1 MTGAAKKTNWRVHLV
16 RLGRAALVLLALFV
30 VGQFALPFVPLPAG
44 LFASPSASL
53 ELTDRHGQPLRAVP
67 DEERRFHG
75 RFTIDEAPDIFVQ
88 ATLAAEDKRF
98 WRHAGVDWFASC
110 RAAKDWLA
118 RGRVVSGA
126 STITQQLIKNAAP
139 RPRTLWTKLV
149 EAAQAL
155 RLEQVWGKQQ
165 ILEEYLNRIDY
176 GNLCHGAETAARF
189 YFAKPLGD
197 LSPAEA
203 ALLAALPNGPARLN
217 PFRHPERS
225 RQRQRLV
232 LERMRSNGWLTAA
245 EFERAVAEPIRLN
258 GARRAFAAPHFADM
272 VLAQNDFTA
281 RHGPVATTLDLEL
294 NRFVERALRDQ
305 IERLRERR
313 VNHAAAVVFDN
324 RTGDVL
330 ALVGSGDFFAPD
342 AGQVN
347 GAWAPRSAG
356 STFKPFTYLLALER
370 GDTPATVVADVPVEF
385 ATPTGVFRP
394 ENYHRRFH
402 GPVRYRIALANSL
415 NVAAVRVLERAGGP
429 APLLRALRDCGL
441 TTLERDSEHYGLG
454 LTIGNAEA
462 RLLEL
467 ANAYACLARLGEH
480 RPFRLLANEP
490 IAPARRVFDAGAAF
504 LMADILSD
512 NLARTA
518 AFGADSSLHFDF
530 SVACKTGTSSD
541 FRDNWAFGYTPE
553 FTVGVWVGNFD
564 GAPMERVSGVTGAAP
579 LLHEIFIHL
588 RERRG
593 TSWYATPAEVV
604 ERTIHPLT
612 GKLIADNRR
621 DGVREKF
628 LSRALPEKER
638 AEDYDD
644 ASRVKLPVEYARWL
658 ASRDNW
664 LGDRAVLAELPAA
677 ELRLLSPLPGSVFY
691 LDPDLPSS
699 SQRLPLRIVGV
710 AARWESSTLR
720 IESESGGSFVR
731 LAPGRHTLR
740 VTAPDGRAQETWFD
754 VRAL

>member
-1 MTGAAKKTNWRVHLV
+1 MTAVTKNQNRRRRLWRV
-16 RLGRAALVLLALFV
+16 ALVLLVLFV
-30 VGQFALPFVPLPAG
+30 VGQLALRLVPLPAG
-44 LFASPSASL
+44 LLAEPPANL
-53 ELTDRHGQPLRAVP
+53 ELTDRHGQPLRTVP
-67 DEERRFHG
+67 DEERHFHG
-75 RFTIDEAPDIFVQ
+75 RFALAETPDVFVH

-118 RGRVVSGA
+118 HGRVVSGA
-126 STITQQLIKNAAP
+126 STITQQLIKNAEP
-139 RPRTLWTKLV
+139 RPRSLRTKLI

-155 RLEQVWGKQQ
+155 RLEQVWGKQR

-176 GNLCHGAETAARF
+176 GNLCHGADTAARF
-189 YFAKPLGD
+189 YFAKALVD

-217 PFRHPERS
+217 PFRHPERA

-232 LERMRSNGWLTAA
+232 LERMHRNGWLAEA

-258 GARRAFAAPHFADM
+258 GARRVFTAPHFADM
-272 VLAQNDFTA
+272 VLARNDFTD
-281 RHGPVATTLDLEL
+281 RHGPVTTTLDLDL
-294 NRFVERALRDQ
+294 NRFVERATRNQL
-305 IERLRERR
+305 ERLRERR
-313 VNHAAAVVFDN
+313 VNQAAAVVLDN

-330 ALVGSGDFFAPD
+330 ALVGSGNFFAPD
-342 AGQVN
+342 GGQVN
-347 GAWAPRSAG
+347 GAWAARSAG

-370 GDTPATVVADVPVEF
+370 GDTPATIVADVPVEF

-394 ENYHRRFH
+394 ENYHRHFH

-415 NVAAVRVLERAGGP
+415 NVSAVRVLERVGGP
-429 APLLRALRDCGL
+429 EKLRYALRECGV
-441 TTLERDSEHYGLG
+441 TTLEKNSEHYGLG

-480 RPFRLLANEP
+480 KPFRLLANEP
-490 IAPARRVFDAGAAF
+490 PAPPLRVFDAGAAF
-504 LMADILSD
+504 LVADILSD

-518 AFGADSSLHFDF
+518 AFGADSSLRFNF
-530 SVACKTGTSSD
+530 PVACKTGTSSD

-579 LLHEIFIHL
+579 LLHEIFTHL

-593 TSWYATPAEVV
+593 TSWYAAPAEVV
-604 ERTIHPLT
+604 ERTIHPIT
-612 GKLIADNRR
+612 GKLIADDRR

-628 LSRALPEKER
+628 LARALPPMES
-638 AEDYDD
+638 AVDYDP
-644 ASRVKLPVEYARWL
+644 AARVKLPAEYAPWL
-658 ASRDNW
+658 VSRDNW
-664 LGDRAVLAELPAA
+664 LGDRAVLADLPAA

-691 LDPDLPSS
+691 LDPDLPPSG
-699 SQRLPLRIVGV
+699 QRLPLRIAGG

-720 IESESGGSFVR
+720 IENESSGSFVR
-731 LAPGRHTLR
+731 LSLGRHTVR
-740 VTAPDGRAQETWFD
+740 VTGSDGRAQETWFE